1 MSFFDSKFVRDEIE
15 EITKLQE
22 KIYDKMYSFASMNN
36 EDKIIHI
43 EMLEDLLNRQQVM
56 FTRLKLS
63 NDPQAEDIKNQI
75 MRAARTLGFPENVDL
90 NYVLSKMN
98 DAVGKMKEHLRQN

>member
-1 MSFFDSKFVRDEIE
+1 MSIFDSKFVRDEIE

-43 EMLEDLLNRQQVM
+43 EMLSV
-56 FTRLKLS
+56 
-63 NDPQAEDIKNQI
+63 
-75 MRAARTLGFPENVDL
+75 
-90 NYVLSKMN
+90 
-98 DAVGKMKEHLRQN
+98 